1 MLNLDTTTEFG
12 RRVQRRL
19 QEERIVWL
27 TTVAGGQTPQP
38 RPVWFLWDGE
48 AFLIFS
54 EPDTHKLQHIASN
67 PKVALNFNGDEFG
80 GDIVVFTGEAQVA
93 EDVPPADEI
102 SDYVDKYEKGMES
115 IGMTPAEFAQSFS
128 VPVRVTP
135 QSLRG
140 H

>member
-1 MLNLDTTTEFG
+1 MLDLDTTTEFG

-19 QEERIVWL
+19 QEERIIWL
-27 TTVAGGQTPQP
+27 TTVASDQTPQP
-38 RPVWFLWDGE
+38 RPVWFLWDGQT
-48 AFLIFS
+48 FLIFS
-54 EPDTHKLQHIASN
+54 RPDTHKLRHIANN
-67 PKVALNFNGDEFG
+67 PNVALNFDGDELG

-102 SDYVDKYEKGMES
+102 PDYVDKYEDGMER
-115 IGMTPAEFAQSFS
+115 IGMTPSEFAQSFS
-128 VPVRVTP
+128 VPVRITP